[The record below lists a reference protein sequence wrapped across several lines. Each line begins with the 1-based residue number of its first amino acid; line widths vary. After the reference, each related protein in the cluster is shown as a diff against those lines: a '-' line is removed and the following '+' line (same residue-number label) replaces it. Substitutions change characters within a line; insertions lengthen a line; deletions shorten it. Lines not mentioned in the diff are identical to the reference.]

1 MREKRGCRKSGSPIR
16 PGELPPGTLVGW
28 ASRFYSVYGLALN
41 LVVRILI
48 SAGLA
53 LLAWFLFGIYSLI
66 GIDLMV
72 LALWI
77 YWYRTDRHR
86 EGPTRD
92 QWVAALKHIVSL

>member
-1 MREKRGCRKSGSPIR
+1 
-16 PGELPPGTLVGW
+16 
-28 ASRFYSVYGLALN
+28 

-92 QWVAALKHIVSL
+92 QWVTALKHIVSL